1 MKLEKELV
9 NAIQQANKKTTS
21 AYDTLATVTRIEGAT
36 AWVHVDGGVEET
48 PVEMT
53 IACKKGD
60 KVRVRFSGGYAYTIG
75 NSTAPPTDD
84 YTANIAKNTAV
95 FAKTTAVDA
104 KDTADKVD
112 KNTRPAYVNY
122 QTFYKLAEI
131 APVQPS
137 NDTWQAEGWSI
148 DQPMWSEDDTR
159 MMWYSIRVQKVSGAI
174 EWSVPHELTAYANIQ
189 ILRNAIISEVGER
202 FASEAIQDSDGEDI
216 LDSNNRPIYSTI
228 SNIFPIYSRIT
239 QTAEAILSEV
249 VKIGDSGIDEMS
261 SAMLQNAYGVNIYN
275 DIDTVGDTYAHIDGD
290 SFDIKEITSAS
301 RIDDENDPVL
311 ASFNA
316 TETFIGKGKDSY
328 QITLNPSTGIKL
340 GYKGQMAQYSGGWV
354 ISANDIAHIGGGG
367 LGSGTKYSHLEMSM
381 NYGIYGSTQITP
393 GYANFFADGSSAIG
407 ETTINGGKIECRE
420 VVSPSIHTSN
430 GVEIGDNY
438 STSEKIVGYDTDYKP
453 IYQKTIDFGA
463 LPNNVT
469 KMFAHSLANVDKIWI
484 YDGYVSGTVLSE
496 AGTFPL
502 QNGISYTAG
511 TTWSFYANRTYILC
525 DAHNDASGYTA
536 SVTVRYTKTTDVPVI
551 PLL

>member
-60 KVRVRFSGGYAYTIG
+60 KVRVRFSSGYAYTIG

-84 YTANIAKNTAV
+84 YVANIANNTAV

-104 KDTADKVD
+104 KGTADRVD
-112 KNTRPAYVNY
+112 RDTRPAYVNY
-122 QTFYKLAEI
+122 TTYYKLANIE
-131 APVQPS
+131 PLQPS
-137 NDTWQAEGWSI
+137 DDTWEDEGWSTE
-148 DQPMWSEDDTR
+148 QPIWSEDDDR

-202 FASEAIQDSDGEDI
+202 FASEAIQDSDDEDI
-216 LDSNNRPIYSTI
+216 LDSNNKPIYSTI
-228 SNIFPIYSRIT
+228 ANIFPIYSRIT
-239 QTAEAILSEV
+239 QTAETILSEV
-249 VKIGDSGIDEMS
+249 VKTGDSGIGEMS

-290 SFDIKEITSAS
+290 SFDIKEITSVS
-301 RIDDENDPVL
+301 RIDDANDPVL

-316 TETFIGKGKDSY
+316 TETFIGKGQNSY

-340 GYKGQMAQYSGGWV
+340 GYKGQNAQYNGGWV
-354 ISANDIAHIGGGG
+354 IDTNEIYHIGGGG
-367 LGSGTKYSHLEMSM
+367 EGSQTKYSFLEMSM
-381 NYGIYGSTQITP
+381 NYGIYASSEITP
-393 GYANFFADGSSAIG
+393 GCANFYSYDGSSTS
-407 ETTINGGKIECRE
+407 ETIIEGGYIECLE
-420 VVSPSIHTSN
+420 LVSPSIHTPA
-430 GVEIGDNY
+430 GIEIGDSY
-438 STSEKIVGYDTDYKP
+438 SAAEKKVGFFTDSKP
-453 IYQKTIDFGA
+453 IYQKTINFGT
-463 LPNNVT
+463 LPNNNPKNVP
-469 KMFAHSLANVDKIWI
+469 HLASNVDKIWI
-484 YDGYVSGTVLSE
+484 YDGFVEGTV
-496 AGTFPL
+496 APMTGTYPL
-502 QNGISYTAG
+502 QLGISDITG
-511 TTWSFYANRTYILC
+511 VTWGFCVNKSNILC
-525 DAHNDASGYTA
+525 FANGSAGNFTA
-536 SVTVRYTKTTDVPVI
+536 TVTIRYTKTTD
-551 PLL
+551 

>member
-9 NAIQQANKKTTS
+9 NAIQQANKRTTS
-21 AYDTLATVTRIEGAT
+21 AYDTLATVTRIDGST

-84 YTANIAKNTAV
+84 YTAIIAKNTAF

-104 KDTADKVD
+104 KDTADRVD
-112 KNTRPAYVNY
+112 KTTKPAYVSY
-122 QTFYKLAEI
+122 TTYYKLAEI
-131 APVQPS
+131 EPLQPS
-137 NDTWQAEGWSI
+137 DDTWEDEGWSTE
-148 DQPMWSEDDTR
+148 QPIWSEDDDR

-174 EWSVPHELTAYANIQ
+174 EWSIPHELTAYANIQ
-189 ILRNAIISEVGER
+189 ILRNAIIAEVGER

-216 LDSNNRPIYSTI
+216 LDSDNDPIYSTI
-228 SNIFPIYSRIT
+228 ANIFPIYSRIT

-275 DIDTVGDTYAHIDGD
+275 DIDAVGDTYAHIDGD
-290 SFDIKEITSAS
+290 SFDIKTVNTAGH
-301 RIDDENDPVL
+301 IDDENDKVI
-311 ASFNA
+311 ASFGQVIRLGCWGVTQGTWELTQNGLQYTTLVTPTPPSYNA
-316 TETFIGKGKDSY
+316 LYGLSGLELRSNEVYPVVDTYWSKINADGTAEFRG
-328 QITLNPSTGIKL
+328 ITTSPITPAPSTTGKTVIK
-340 GYKGQMAQYSGGWV
+340 GGRIECHAV
-354 ISANDIAHIGGGG
+354 ISDYI
-367 LGSGTKYSHLEMSM
+367 
-381 NYGIYGSTQITP
+381 QTP
-393 GYANFFADGSSAIG
+393 D
-407 ETTINGGKIECRE
+407 
-420 VVSPSIHTSN
+420 

-453 IYQKTIDFGA
+453 IYQKTINFGA
-463 LPNNVT
+463 LPNNVS

-484 YDGYVSGTVLSE
+484 YDGYVSGTVLGL

-511 TTWSFYANRTYILC
+511 ATWSFYANRTYIFC

-536 SVTVRYTKTTDVPVI
+536 SVTVRYTKTTD
-551 PLL
+551 

>member
-112 KNTRPAYVNY
+112 RNTKPAYVNY
-122 QTFYKLAEI
+122 QTFYKLADLE
-131 APVQPS
+131 PLQPS
-137 NDTWQAEGWSI
+137 DETWQAEGWSI
-148 DQPMWSEDDTR
+148 EQPMWSEDDTR

-202 FASEAIQDSDGEDI
+202 FMSEAIQDSDGEDI
-216 LDSNNRPIYSTI
+216 LDSHNKPIYSTI
-228 SNIFPIYSRIT
+228 ANIIPIYTRIT

-301 RIDDENDPVL
+301 RIDDTNDPVL

-316 TETFIGKGKDSY
+316 TETFIGKGQNSY
-328 QITLNPSTGIKL
+328 QISLNPSTGIKL
-340 GYKGQMAQYSGGWV
+340 GYKGQTAQYNGGWIIDANGINHIGSGGTGD
-354 ISANDIAHIGGGG
+354 ATN
-367 LGSGTKYSHLEMSM
+367 YSHLDMSM
-381 NYGIYGSTQITP
+381 NAGATASTQITP
-393 GYANFFADGSSAIG
+393 GYANFFALNSSAIG
-407 ETTINGGKIECRE
+407 ETTINGGKIECLE
-420 VVSPSIHTSN
+420 VVSPSIHTPE
-430 GVEIGDNY
+430 GMEIADRY
-438 STSEKIVGYDTDYKP
+438 STAEKQVGFFTDNKP
-453 IYQKTIDFGA
+453 IYQKTFNFGA
-463 LPNNVT
+463 LPNNGT
-469 KMFAHSLANVDKIWI
+469 IGLPHNLANIDKIWI
-484 YDGYVSGTVLSE
+484 YDGFVEGTVIST

-502 QNGISYTAG
+502 QLGISDRTGA
-511 TTWSFYANRTYILC
+511 TWAFFVNRSDIIC
-525 DAHNDASGYTA
+525 DSHGDASGYTA
-536 SVTVRYTKTTDVPVI
+536 SVTIRYTKTTD
-551 PLL
+551 

>member
-21 AYDTLATVTRIEGAT
+21 AYDTLATVTRIEGTT

-112 KNTRPAYVNY
+112 RNTKPAYVNY

-131 APVQPS
+131 EPLQPS
-137 NDTWQAEGWSI
+137 DDTWQEEGWSI
-148 DQPMWSEDDTR
+148 EQPIWSEDDTR

-216 LDSNNRPIYSTI
+216 LDSNNKPIYSTI
-228 SNIFPIYSRIT
+228 ANIFPIYSKIT

-249 VKIGDSGIDEMS
+249 VKTGDSGIENMS

-290 SFDIKEITSAS
+290 SFDIKTVNTAG
-301 RIDDENDPVL
+301 RIDDANDRVI
-311 ASFNA
+311 ASFG
-316 TETFIGKGKDSY
+316 ER
-328 QITLNPSTGIKL
+328 IKL
-340 GYKGQMAQYSGGWV
+340 GDWGPNHGTWALDRVGLSYTDSSSSREYYVTYAQDTLLMQHIINSNYTFEAF
-354 ISANDIAHIGGGG
+354 ISSNGNAR
-367 LGSGTKYSHLEMSM
+367 
-381 NYGIYGSTQITP
+381 
-393 GYANFFADGSSAIG
+393 FFG
-407 ETTINGGKIECRE
+407 ETWIPTNPATVGYFRTEIRGGRINCKAL
-420 VVSPSIHTSN
+420 VSDYIQTPE

-438 STSEKIVGYDTDYKP
+438 STAEKRIGYFTDSKP
-453 IYQKTIDFGA
+453 LYQKTISFGA
-463 LPNNVT
+463 LPNNGST
-469 KMFAHSLANVDKIWI
+469 SLPHNLADIDKIWI
-484 YDGYVSGTVLSE
+484 HDGYVDGTVLSL

-502 QNGISYTAG
+502 QLGISDRTGA
-511 TTWSFYANRTYILC
+511 TWAFYANKSYIVC
-525 DAHNDASGYTA
+525 DSHGDASGYTA
-536 SVTVRYTKTTDVPVI
+536 SVTVRYTKTTD
-551 PLL
+551 

>member
-84 YTANIAKNTAV
+84 YVANIANNTAV

-104 KDTADKVD
+104 KGTADRVD
-112 KNTRPAYVNY
+112 RNTKPAYVNY
-122 QTFYKLAEI
+122 TTYYKLAEI

-137 NDTWQAEGWSI
+137 DDTWEEEGWST
-148 DQPMWSEDDTR
+148 DQPIWSEDDDR
-159 MMWYSIRVQKVSGAI
+159 MMWYSIRVQKVSGDI

-189 ILRNAIISEVGER
+189 ILRNAIISEVGAR
-202 FASEAIQDSDGEDI
+202 FASEAIQDSNGEDI
-216 LDSNNRPIYSTI
+216 LDSDNNPIYSTI
-228 SNIFPIYSRIT
+228 ANIIPIYSRII
-239 QTAEAILSEV
+239 QTAEMILSEV
-249 VKIGDSGIDEMS
+249 VKTGESGIDEMS

-290 SFDIKEITSAS
+290 SFDIKEITSAGH
-301 RIDDENDPVL
+301 IDDGNDPVL

-316 TETFIGKGKDSY
+316 TETFIGKGQESY
-328 QITLNPSTGIKL
+328 QIVLNPTAGIKL
-340 GYKGQMAQYSGGWV
+340 WYKGQTAQYNGGWV
-354 ISANDIAHIGGGG
+354 ISENDITHIGGGG
-367 LGSGTKYSHLEMSM
+367 VGNRTKYSHLEMAM
-381 NYGIYGSTQITP
+381 NYGIYGSSQITP
-393 GYANFFADGSSAIG
+393 GNAHFYTYNDSLVS
-407 ETTINGGKIECRE
+407 ETIIEGGYIECLE
-420 VVSPSIHTSN
+420 LVSPSIHTPE
-430 GVEIGDNY
+430 GIEIGDRY
-438 STSEKIVGYDTDYKP
+438 STAEKRVGFFTDSKP
-453 IYQKTIDFGA
+453 IYQMTINFGI
-463 LPNNVT
+463 LPNNDLKGFPFSPLGIV
-469 KMFAHSLANVDKIWI
+469 NIDKIWI
-484 YDGYVSGTVLSE
+484 YDGFVEGTVISA

-502 QNGISYTAG
+502 QLGISDRTGA
-511 TTWSFYANRTYILC
+511 TWAFYVNKSYILC
-525 DAHNDASGYTA
+525 DAHGDATAYTA
-536 SVTVRYTKTTDVPVI
+536 SVTIRYTKTTD
-551 PLL
+551 

>member
-9 NAIQQANKKTTS
+9 NAIQQANKRTTS
-21 AYDTLATVTRIEGAT
+21 AYDTLATVTRIDGST

-84 YTANIAKNTAV
+84 YTAIIAKNTAF

-104 KDTADKVD
+104 KDTADRVD
-112 KNTRPAYVNY
+112 KTTKPAYVSY
-122 QTFYKLAEI
+122 TTYYKLAEI
-131 APVQPS
+131 EPLQPS
-137 NDTWQAEGWSI
+137 DDTWEDEGWSTE
-148 DQPMWSEDDTR
+148 QPIWSEDDDR

-174 EWSVPHELTAYANIQ
+174 EWSIPHELTAYANIQ

-216 LDSNNRPIYSTI
+216 LDSDNDPIYSTI
-228 SNIFPIYSRIT
+228 ANIFPIYSRIV

-275 DIDTVGDTYAHIDGD
+275 DIDAVGDTYAHIDGD
-290 SFDIKEITSAS
+290 SFDIKTVNTAG
-301 RIDDENDPVL
+301 RIDDANDKVI
-311 ASFNA
+311 A
-316 TETFIGKGKDSY
+316 TFG
-328 QITLNPSTGIKL
+328 QVIKL
-340 GYKGQMAQYSGGWV
+340 GCWGATMGTWELTQNGLQYETNETTMEYEALYGLSKTELKHKINSPNTTYYSKIDSDGKATFHGDTAYPITPSTHVEANTVISGGR
-354 ISANDIAHIGGGG
+354 IDCEA
-367 LGSGTKYSHLEMSM
+367 
-381 NYGIYGSTQITP
+381 
-393 GYANFFADGSSAIG
+393 
-407 ETTINGGKIECRE
+407 
-420 VVSPSIHTSN
+420 VVSKYIQTPD

-438 STSEKIVGYDTDYKP
+438 STSEKVVGYDTDFKP
-453 IYQKTIDFGA
+453 IYQKTINFGA
-463 LPNNVT
+463 LPNGIS
-469 KMFAHSLANVDKIWI
+469 KMLAHNLANVDRIWI

-511 TTWSFYANRTYILC
+511 ATWSFYANRTYIFC

-536 SVTVRYTKTTDVPVI
+536 SVTVRYTKTTD
-551 PLL
+551 

>member
-84 YTANIAKNTAV
+84 RVANIANTTAV

-112 KNTRPAYVNY
+112 RNTKPAYVNY
-122 QTFYKLAEI
+122 TTYYKLAEI
-131 APVQPS
+131 EPLQPS
-137 NDTWQAEGWSI
+137 DDTWEEEGWSI
-148 DQPMWSEDDTR
+148 EQPIWSEDDTR

-216 LDSNNRPIYSTI
+216 LDSNNKPIYSTI
-228 SNIFPIYSRIT
+228 ANIFPIYSRIT

-301 RIDDENDPVL
+301 RIDDANDPIL

-316 TETFIGKGKDSY
+316 TETFIGKGQNSY

-340 GYKGQMAQYSGGWV
+340 GYKGQTAQYNGGWV
-354 ISANDIAHIGGGG
+354 IDADDIYHIGS
-367 LGSGTKYSHLEMSM
+367 GSTGNATNYSHLDMSM
-381 NYGIYGSTQITP
+381 NYGAYNSTKIKP
-393 GYANFFADGSSAIG
+393 GYAKFFDVGSGLTG
-407 ETTINGGKIECRE
+407 ETVIEGGNIECVE
-420 VVSPSIHTSN
+420 IVSPFIHTPE
-430 GVEIGDNY
+430 GVEIGDRY
-438 STSEKIVGYDTDYKP
+438 STAEKQVGFFTNNKP
-453 IYQKTIDFGA
+453 LYQKTINFGA
-463 LPNNVT
+463 LPNDT
-469 KMFAHSLANVDKIWI
+469 SKSLAHSVANIDKIWI
-484 YDGYVSGTVLSE
+484 FDGYVDGTVLSL

-502 QNGISYTAG
+502 QLCISSRTGAI
-511 TTWSFYANRTYILC
+511 WAFYANESYIVC
-525 DAHNDASGYTA
+525 DAEGDASGYNA
-536 SVTVRYTKTTDVPVI
+536 SVTIRYTKTTD
-551 PLL
+551 